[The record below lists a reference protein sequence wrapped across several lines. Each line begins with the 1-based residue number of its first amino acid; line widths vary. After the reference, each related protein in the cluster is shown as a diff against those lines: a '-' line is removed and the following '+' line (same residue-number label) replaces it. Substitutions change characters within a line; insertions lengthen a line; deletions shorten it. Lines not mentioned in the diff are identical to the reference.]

1 MLRACDVATVLPVL
15 EGRNIRMNAGT
26 CTKVAKCYPEA
37 MSQPVKLSDQL
48 VLDARLSGEVTERS
62 IAGQIEFWAGIGRG
76 LERVMHMDQVLALK
90 QRGQI
95 EPLSKAL
102 ASVDSAEGRQRLS
115 EVLASRPYP
124 HFESS
129 ARPGLVVR
137 VDEDGTR
144 TEGRFVQRKFVAAST
159 P

>member
-1 MLRACDVATVLPVL
+1 
-15 EGRNIRMNAGT
+15 
-26 CTKVAKCYPEA
+26 
-37 MSQPVKLSDQL
+37 MSQPVKLSDEL
-48 VLDARLSGEVTERS
+48 VLDARISGEVTERS

-76 LERVMHMDQVLALK
+76 LERVMHMDRVLALK

-95 EPLSKAL
+95 EPLSAAL
-102 ASVDSAEGRQRLS
+102 AAIDTAEGHRRLS
-115 EVLASRPYP
+115 EVLGGRPYP

-129 ARPGLVVR
+129 GRAGIVVR

-144 TEGRFVQRKFVAAST
+144 TEGRFVQRKFIATAA

>member
-1 MLRACDVATVLPVL
+1 
-15 EGRNIRMNAGT
+15 
-26 CTKVAKCYPEA
+26 
-37 MSQPVKLSDQL
+37 MSQPVKLSDEL

-76 LERVMHMDQVLALK
+76 LERVMHMDRVLALK

-95 EPLSKAL
+95 EPLSAAL
-102 ASVDSAEGRQRLS
+102 AAIGTAEGDRRLY
-115 EVLASRPYP
+115 EVLGGRPYP

-129 ARPGLVVR
+129 GRSGFVVR

-144 TEGRFVQRKFVAAST
+144 TEGRFVQRKFIATAA

>member
-1 MLRACDVATVLPVL
+1 V
-15 EGRNIRMNAGT
+15 
-26 CTKVAKCYPEA
+26 VAKCYPKGV
-37 MSQPVKLSDQL
+37 SQPVKLSDEL

-76 LERVMHMDQVLALK
+76 LERVMHMDRVLALK

-95 EPLSKAL
+95 EPLSAAL
-102 ASVDSAEGRQRLS
+102 AAIDTAEGHRRLS
-115 EVLASRPYP
+115 EVLGGRPYP

-129 ARPGLVVR
+129 GRPGFVVR

-144 TEGRFVQRKFVAAST
+144 TEGRFVQRKFIATAA